1 MIVISILDYNF
12 IPYEESITKAITVL
26 EEHKE
31 YEINKYQKYYY
42 IELPKFRKENLEIGN
57 KVSEWLT
64 FIDGENR
71 KRVEEVM
78 GSNKLIKK
86 ADKEYKYLVGD
97 ERIRRLAELE
107 ERTRLEMSSARLAG
121 YKEGIEKVA
130 KTMLSK
136 GIGIEMI
143 SEITKLTKVEIDNL
157 K

>member
-12 IPYEESITKAITVL
+12 IPYEESISKAITVL

-64 FIDGENR
+64 CIDGEIR
-71 KRVEEVM
+71 KRVEEVR

>member
-1 MIVISILDYNF
+1 
-12 IPYEESITKAITVL
+12 
-26 EEHKE
+26 
-31 YEINKYQKYYY
+31 
-42 IELPKFRKENLEIGN
+42 
-57 KVSEWLT
+57 
-64 FIDGENR
+64 
-71 KRVEEVM
+71 M

>member
-1 MIVISILDYNF
+1 
-12 IPYEESITKAITVL
+12 
-26 EEHKE
+26 
-31 YEINKYQKYYY
+31 
-42 IELPKFRKENLEIGN
+42 
-57 KVSEWLT
+57 
-64 FIDGENR
+64 
-71 KRVEEVM
+71 M

-107 ERTRLEMSSARLAG
+107 E
-121 YKEGIEKVA
+121 
-130 KTMLSK
+130 MLSK